1 MNIRICIYTVIL
13 LASLCSVIAFV
24 ADWHKIPN
32 MDSLFDTL
40 RITRI
45 SPSILRVWEKYVLMD
60 ENLDYARKLG
70 LSDEYRDYSYSI
82 ALRQIDCGQQTHG
95 FISIHNFDSH
105 GVPTSSTNF
114 KDADIEMNRAVPDTK
129 AEALIGAVCDYSKHK
144 LSKK

>member
-1 MNIRICIYTVIL
+1 MNIRTRIYTVIL
-13 LASLCSVIAFV
+13 LASLCSVTASA

-32 MDSLFDTL
+32 SDSSFDTS